1 MFPLSIILCVRVF
14 TQRKFPAIRYYVC
27 VCVCLCVQF
36 GADVVSCVRNANTDQ
51 VTALDGWNPQSRA
64 STVDTIQDV
73 LLFSGS
79 YMGNRISCS

>member
-1 MFPLSIILCVRVF
+1 MCVI

-27 VCVCLCVQF
+27 VCMCVCVCVCVQF
-36 GADVVSCVRNANTDQ
+36 GADVVSCLRNPNTDQ
-51 VTALDGWNPQSRA
+51 VTALDGWNPQIRA

-79 YMGNRISCS
+79 YTDNRISCS